1 MIGTRMHATAHLET
15 SFADVVNT
23 HLDDHLEAV
32 TALRR
37 ELPLLMLWGCELARR
52 LTGGHRLF
60 VVGNG
65 GSAAEAQHFTA
76 ELVGRFD
83 DDRPPFPA
91 IALHAETSS
100 VTSIADDYGYEQVF
114 ARQVR
119 AHVQDGDVLILLS
132 SSVFSPSL
140 VAAAHAAREIGAS
153 TWALTGPGPND
164 LSDAS
169 DAALC
174 LSGTPAAVQ
183 EAQLL
188 AIHLL
193 CRVFDDRVHALALLH
208 PAGVDSLH
216 SPAADGRPVS

>member
-15 SFADVVNT
+15 SFADVVNA

-52 LTGGHRLF
+52 LTTGHRLL

-83 DDRPPFPA
+83 GDRPPFPA
-91 IALHAETSS
+91 MALHAETSS
-100 VTSIADDYGYEQVF
+100 VTAIANDYGYEQVF
-114 ARQVR
+114 ARQVQ
-119 AHVQDGDVLILLS
+119 AHAQDADVVILLS
-132 SSVFSPSL
+132 TGEFSPNL
-140 VAAAHAAREIGAS
+140 VAAAHAARAIGAS

-193 CRVFDDRVHALALLH
+193 CRVFDDRVHALD
-208 PAGVDSLH
+208 PRGRAGDDSFDR
-216 SPAADGRPVS
+216 PTAIGRAAS